1 MFKKLNWEVVKLFS
15 KLMWLL
21 SGILILVFAPLKIAS
36 GFYPMDF
43 VESGYFTGLFLI
55 VLVAMY
61 VVSKVTNVNIENLE
75 VKRNIPLGILS
86 LIISACFYF
95 CISSFFHDTTLY
107 DFEWQ
112 PVLMALLSIFSIVSF
127 LIMAFVHFSGKNV
140 FPQLSFFLFCPV
152 FWFALDMILFLSIQN
167 DNSDIY
173 DIALTAFLALFF
185 LYYTQVYSTSCERN
199 IVKLT
204 VFYGLP
210 AFALMLIKCVPVM
223 IKCLNHSE
231 ELSNAQVSTCALEAA
246 ISFYV
251 LIVVIEAF
259 KQISESSFVE
269 NK

>member
-36 GFYPMDF
+36 AFYPMDF
-43 VESGYFTGLFLI
+43 VESGYFVGLFLVI
-55 VLVAMY
+55 LVAMY
-61 VVSKVTNVNIENLE
+61 VISKVTNINIQNLE

-86 LIISACFYF
+86 LIISVCFYF
-95 CISSFFHDTTLY
+95 CISSFYNDTTLY

-140 FPQLSFFLFCPV
+140 FPQLAFFLFCPV

-167 DNSDIY
+167 DNSDVY

-185 LYYTQVYSTSCERN
+185 LYYTQVYSTSSERN

-204 VFYGLP
+204 IFYGLP

-223 IKCLNHSE
+223 INCLNHSA
-231 ELSNAQVSTCALEAA
+231 ELSNAQVSTCAMEAA
-246 ISFYV
+246 VSFYALV
-251 LIVVIEAF
+251 VVIEAF
-259 KQISESSFVE
+259 KQISESSFAE

>member
-1 MFKKLNWEVVKLFS
+1 MFS

-21 SGILILVFAPLKIAS
+21 SGILVLVFAPLKIAS
-36 GFYPMDF
+36 AFYPMNF
-43 VESGYFTGLFLI
+43 VESVYFVGLFLV

-61 VVSKVTNVNIENLE
+61 VVSKVTDINIQNLE

-86 LIISACFYF
+86 LIISVCFYF
-95 CISSFFHDTTLY
+95 CISSFYNDTTLY

-127 LIMAFVHFSGKNV
+127 LIMAFVHFTGKNV

-167 DNSDIY
+167 DNSDVY

-185 LYYTQVYSTSCERN
+185 LYYTQVYSTSSERN

-223 IKCLNHSE
+223 IKCLNHSA
-231 ELSNAQVSTCALEAA
+231 ELSNAKISTCAMEAA
-246 ISFYV
+246 VSFYAFV
-251 LIVVIEAF
+251 VVIEAF
-259 KQISESSFVE
+259 KQISESSFAE